1 MSASAGRKKVDVKM
15 ADSQQL
21 KNDQRRDWDAASAGW
36 KKWWPL
42 LERSAQHVSD
52 RLVELSGIGPGAIVL
67 DIATGNGEPALTAAR
82 RVAPGGRVIATD
94 QSLGM
99 LAIARERA
107 ESIGIANVEFRQID
121 GEAIT
126 IDERDFDA
134 VLCRWGLMFMP
145 DVPAALRGI
154 HQRLR
159 TGGRLATAVWSTA
172 DKMPLITIGAEAV
185 RKIAGLPP
193 PPPNA
198 LGPLRLADESMMRG
212 MLAEAGFKDVTV
224 ERIPV
229 TFEVASAADFAQ
241 FRVDVAAPFRALL
254 DHQTPEM
261 RAKLI
266 EAVVDGARAYAVAD
280 GRVRTVNETICYAAT
295 R

>member
-1 MSASAGRKKVDVKM
+1 MV
-15 ADSQQL
+15 DSQQL
-21 KNDQRRDWDAASAGW
+21 KNDQRRDWDAAAVGW
-36 KKWWPL
+36 QKWWPL

-52 RLVELSGIGPGAIVL
+52 RLIDLSGIGPGAIVL

-82 RVAPGGRVIATD
+82 RVAPAGRVIATD

-107 ESIGIANVEFRQID
+107 AAIGVANVEFRQID
-121 GEAIT
+121 GEALT
-126 IDERDFDA
+126 MPERDFDA
-134 VLCRWGLMFMP
+134 ILCRWGLMFMP
-145 DVPAALRGI
+145 DVPGALRGI
-154 HQRLR
+154 YQRLR
-159 TGGRLATAVWSTA
+159 TGGRLATAVWSSA
-172 DKMPLITIGAEAV
+172 DKMPLTSIGAEAV

-193 PPPNA
+193 PPPDA
-198 LGPLRLADESMMRG
+198 LGPLRLADESRMRG

-229 TFEVASAADFAQ
+229 TFEAASAADFAQ

-266 EAVVDGARAYAVAD
+266 EAVIDGARAYAVAD